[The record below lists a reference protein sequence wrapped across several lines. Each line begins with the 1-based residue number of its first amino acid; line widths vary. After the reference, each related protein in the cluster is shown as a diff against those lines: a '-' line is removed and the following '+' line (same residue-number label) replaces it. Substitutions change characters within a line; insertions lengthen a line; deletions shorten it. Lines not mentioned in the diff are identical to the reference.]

1 MKRTDVIWTLVLFL
15 CKMVA
20 DIKYGKEA
28 CGMARRN
35 SGLNFRKRRRKINI
49 PLLKEILF
57 WVVEIA
63 IVIAI
68 AYVMVSFFG
77 HRTSVV
83 GQAMETTLGNG
94 EQILVNEFVYKLTSP
109 KSGDVV
115 VFLPNGNEKSHYYVR
130 RVIGIPG
137 DTVQIKNG
145 AVYVNGTLYEEK
157 TDVASIEDAGMAE
170 DEIKLGDGEYF
181 VLGDNRNSSED
192 SRYANIGNVKEDYIV
207 GKAWFSFKSISHM
220 GFID

>member
-1 MKRTDVIWTLVLFL
+1 
-15 CKMVA
+15 MV
-20 DIKYGKEA
+20 
-28 CGMARRN
+28 RRQ
-35 SGLNFRKRRRKINI
+35 SGLNFRKRRKKINI
-49 PLLKEILF
+49 PLVKEALF

-63 IVIAI
+63 IGIAI

-83 GQAMETTLGNG
+83 GQAMETTLENG

-192 SRYANIGNVKEDYIV
+192 SRYANIGNVKEHYIV